1 MSDSGTETPPI
12 AHKWERLHDLPDN
25 WRDFCRPDLHAVHRQ
40 WAAERKL
47 IKDEEKLKK
56 FQEELDLLWAIETGF
71 IERLYRFDRGVTVQI
86 LEAGLEALGQHHAK
100 GLIPADAEAL
110 ISDQREALGMVMDL
124 VGDEE
129 RGLTTSYLKSLHQ
142 RLTFS
147 QETCEAMDQFGNLM
161 QVPLLKGEWKK
172 QPNNPLQPD
181 GSIHEYCPPEQ
192 VQGEIE
198 RLLAL
203 YEQHGALDVCPE
215 VEAAWL
221 HHRFAQIHPFQD
233 GNGRVARAITGAVF
247 LKNDYLVL
255 VVRDEEHRDKYLDA
269 LGAAD
274 DGDLKPLVD
283 LFADIQRSD
292 LQEALK
298 IVRTLRGEE
307 TVQTIEAA
315 AAAARQSQ
323 DATTARV
330 AGALDELVRVASV
343 RFEEVAAETQQ
354 AFEAQGV
361 VVATSVGDGDA
372 NDFLW
377 TGRIL
382 EFVTRRSSFDAERPW
397 RWVSLRLGL
406 PARSETDVQLIVVLY
421 SAGRQPRRYEAS
433 EVLLT
438 DPRTDGEWGGR
449 GTSGN
454 PFRFDVQP
462 SNDEAR
468 EDDTAQFRKWLEEK
482 IANCLQNWAI
492 NL

>member
-1 MSDSGTETPPI
+1 MTDNGPDTPPI
-12 AHKWERLHDLPDN
+12 AHKWERLQDLPDN
-25 WRDFCRPDLHAVHRQ
+25 WRDLCRPDLHAVHRQ
-40 WAAERKL
+40 WVADRKL
-47 IKDEEKLKK
+47 IKDEEKLRK

-198 RLLAL
+198 RLFAL
-203 YEQHGALDVCPE
+203 HEQHEALDVCPE

-247 LKNDYLVL
+247 LKADYLVL
-255 VVRDEEHRDKYLDA
+255 VVRDEDHRDKYLDA

-274 DGDLKPLVD
+274 EGDLKPLVD
-283 LFADIQRSD
+283 LFVDIQRSD
-292 LQEALK
+292 LQDALK
-298 IVRTLRGEE
+298 IIHTLRGEE
-307 TVQTIEAA
+307 AAQAIEAA
-315 AAAARQSQ
+315 AEAARQTQ
-323 DATTARV
+323 DATKERV
-330 AGALDELVRVASV
+330 AGMLDELMQFASV
-343 RFEEVAAETQQ
+343 RLEDVAVETQR
-354 AFEAQGV
+354 AFESQGV
-361 VVATSVGDGDA
+361 VVSTLVSDDDA
-372 NDFLW
+372 NDIVW
-377 TGRIL
+377 SRHIL
-382 EFVTRRSSFDAERPW
+382 DAARDQGYPMDLERPW
-397 RWVSLRLGL
+397 RCGSLRLGL
-406 PARSETDVQLIVVLY
+406 PARPEADVRLGVVLY
-421 SAGRQPRRYEAS
+421 ATGPQPRRYAAS
-433 EVLLT
+433 TFLM
-438 DPRTDGEWGGR
+438 RSDGDGDWQLR
-449 GTSGN
+449 RSARN
-454 PFRFDVQP
+454 PFFFDLQP
-462 SNDEAR
+462 ATEAL
-468 EDDTAQFRKWLEEK
+468 EDDIAKFRVWLEDQ
-482 IANCLQNWAI
+482 ITDSFRDWAYD
-492 NL
+492 L